1 MKKIIYI
8 LVLIP
13 LLVGCAPAVSASIG
27 STCDS
32 LQPTSGDVQYTLNF
46 GGTLFTEAVW
56 SRSYTVR
63 EQEAIVSWTHRSV
76 AALSDV
82 SMQLFCNDN
91 GTADLELYYNSDTL
105 QEKFSNYDSTS
116 IVSSCKSEDVILY
129 ELDAVEEDV
138 NYTIRQWF
146 QPLNKTRLLSV
157 VIVFPKEEP
166 VLLEKYSK
174 GLFPNLPACQ

>member
-8 LVLIP
+8 LLLIP
-13 LLVGCAPAVSASIG
+13 LLLGCAPSPSAGIG

-32 LQPTSGDVQYTLNF
+32 LQPTSGDVQYILDF
-46 GGTLFTEAVW
+46 GSKLFTEAVW
-56 SRSYTVR
+56 TRSYTVR

-91 GTADLELYYNSDTL
+91 GTADLELYYNGDTL
-105 QEKFSNYDSTS
+105 QEKFANYDSTS
-116 IVSSCKSEDVILY
+116 IVSSCKSGDVNLY
-129 ELDAVEEDV
+129 ELDAVEEGSS
-138 NYTIRQWF
+138 YTIRQWL

-174 GLFPNLPACQ
+174 GLFPKLPACQ